1 MSGGDLDPFKKAKK
15 VASPFLLTLC
25 CLVSNQLSAEEAIT
39 NQSFKAGPITFV
51 DNGNSVLHL
60 VGSDMYSNA
69 IHLPFNGTIRSGS
82 GTTNTL
88 SGPILGSGTLI
99 FGGADKSSFLT
110 ITNDAGTHFKGGVQI
125 DSGVLNVS
133 GRQPLGTGQI
143 TIFGGVLSFPANSTT
158 HLSNGIDLLGVAAGQ
173 EPIVIPSGATT
184 RLTGQL
190 KASAPFSFSGPGSLI
205 LDSSDGNFF
214 AGGFYLQDGG
224 MIQTSGQNPLGDSSN
239 QFYYEGGEI
248 SFTGAGNYPN
258 GFTFN
263 NGATIQMTN
272 QSVNTITGSINGNS
286 PITLEGA
293 GSILNLLGQ
302 NSSYTGEW
310 NLVSGTLAT
319 DQIDGLGRAG
329 TVNFHGGA
337 LALLASLPFATPI
350 KLVVNEA
357 GGTVILEAGTS
368 SRFSANGPSSIS
380 GNGFLAI
387 TGRQNEGDI
396 GTVDL
401 TYVDTSTFTGTFGIQ
416 TGANLKLSSPNQLNG
431 RDILFNGGLL
441 TLNSTSATY
450 SNPMRLDGH
459 GGTIVQTGALNTLS
473 SNITGSG
480 HLTYNGKGTLNLTDS
495 NLHTGG
501 TTVTGGIII
510 QTTGTNPLGAGP
522 VNFNGGHITLTGPS
536 AFSGPLAFNKA
547 AHLLLNNTAVF
558 SGPLSGSGGFM
569 LDGGGTLT
577 VFSTNNTHFT
587 GPTTLTSGTLVT
599 AGNAPLGKGVII
611 LKSNGHLVLTG
622 NTNLPN
628 TLLLAENGTIHTEAG
643 TTTLNGNAAGI
654 GHVGL
659 TKTGLGTLVF
669 NGISGYSGP
678 TNISSGAFVLNG
690 SLMSHVFVHAGTTLH
705 GTGTMTNTL
714 NVSGTVSPGNGV
726 GTLTAGNVIFHPN
739 STLQV
744 LADRTNRSNLLS
756 VGDVTIDPTARLVA
770 TIDPTFAGQYVVVQ
784 SLEGSVTGQFAPLF
798 YQTPRLTIS
807 TLYLPQAVLLDVSF
821 VPYAKL
827 LRSGNLQNIAACFD
841 QAALNQ
847 TPDMISVLDTLNSLT
862 VGQLPAAFSQLD
874 PSVYNVL
881 SFAEESVSEKVR
893 NTYTQHIYERV
904 YDPEFL
910 NDMFVTFFGEKVH
923 QDSFDPIPSRSGY
936 DDVFSGF
943 LLGFDRFL
951 DPDLIASAGFSYARS
966 RVNWSHAPT
975 KSTIDSYT
983 GYIGASW
990 LTTNLIVDA
999 YGSYTLHAAKGSR
1012 SIFIEP
1018 NLPTAGSPFPAAST
1032 TPIDRKLTFKGDGE
1046 CYTAHLG
1053 GISKQFVNHTP
1064 FYLLAYLDIDY
1075 LWIKQQEFTE
1085 QNGGVLSLQVQ
1096 EKTAD
1101 LLRPESGIGC
1111 GYAGSILSGEK
1122 AFIEVDVA
1130 YVGMFRF
1137 QGQKTKASFVD
1148 NDCIFHVKGI
1158 QPHHTLVRPTVRFGI
1173 SSSLGFDVA
1182 FNYSGSFGNRYS
1194 ENEGKIEL
1202 TYLF

>member
-1 MSGGDLDPFKKAKK
+1 MGGGDLDPLFKKAKK

-39 NQSFKAGPITFV
+39 NQSFKAGPITFA
-51 DNGNSVLHL
+51 DNVLHL

-69 IHLPFNGTIRSGS
+69 IHLPSNGTIRSDS

-88 SGPILGSGTLI
+88 FGPLAGSGTLI
-99 FGGADKSSFLT
+99 FDGVDNTSFFT
-110 ITNDAGTHFKGGVQI
+110 ITSDAGKHFKGGVQI
-125 DSGVLNVS
+125 DGGVLNVS
-133 GRQPLGTGQI
+133 GQQPLGTGQI
-143 TIFGGVLSFPANSTT
+143 TIFGGVLSFPTNSTT
-158 HLSNGIDLLGVAAGQ
+158 HLANAIDLVSAGQ

-190 KASAPFSFSGPGSLI
+190 KASAPFAFSGPGSLI
-205 LDSSDGNFF
+205 LDSSTGNSF
-214 AGGFYLQDGG
+214 ANGFYLQGG
-224 MIQTSGQNPLGDSSN
+224 GTIQTLGQNPLGDSSN
-239 QFYYEGGEI
+239 QFHYQGGDI
-248 SFTGAGNYPN
+248 AFTGTGNYPN
-258 GFTFN
+258 GFTFEN
-263 NGATIQMTN
+263 SATIQMAN
-272 QSVNTITGSINGNS
+272 QSVSTITGNIGGNG
-286 PITLEGA
+286 PITLEGT
-293 GSILNLLGQ
+293 GSILNLLGD

-310 NLVSGTLAT
+310 NLVTATLAT
-319 DQIDGLGRAG
+319 DQVKGFGRDGKI
-329 TVNFHGGA
+329 NFHGGA
-337 LALLASLPFATPI
+337 VQFLTTLPFTAPI
-350 KLVVNEA
+350 NFVVHKA
-357 GGTVILEAGTS
+357 GGTVILDPNTIAS
-368 SRFSANGPSSIS
+368 FSAIGPNSIT
-380 GNGFLAI
+380 GNGCLTL
-387 TGRQNEGDI
+387 TGRQREGDI
-396 GTVDL
+396 GTIDL
-401 TYVDTSTFTGTFGIQ
+401 THVDTSTFTGTFGIQ
-416 TGANLKLSSPNQLNG
+416 TGASLKVSRANQLNG
-431 RDILFNGGLL
+431 RDLLFNGGLL
-441 TLNSTSATY
+441 TLNSVSETY
-450 SNPMRLDGH
+450 SNPMKLDGH
-459 GGTIVQTGALNTLS
+459 GGTIVQTGSSNTLS
-473 SNITGSG
+473 SSITGQG
-480 HLTYNGKGTLNLTDS
+480 NLTYSGKGTLYLTNA

-501 TTVTGGIII
+501 TTVTDGMTI

-522 VNFNGGHITLTGPS
+522 VHFNGGHITLTGPS
-536 AFSGPLAFNKA
+536 AFSGPLVFNKA
-547 AHLLLNNTAVF
+547 VLLKLNQAATF

-569 LDGGGTLT
+569 LNDGGTLT
-577 VFSTNNTHFT
+577 VSSTNNTHFT
-587 GPTTLTSGTLVT
+587 GPVTLTSGTLVT
-599 AGNAPLGKGVII
+599 SGNAPLGTGVII
-611 LKSNGHLVLTG
+611 LKSDGRLMLTG
-622 NTNLPN
+622 DTHLPN
-628 TLLLAENGTIHTEAG
+628 TLLLAENGIIHTEAG

-654 GHVGL
+654 GRVGL

-669 NGISGYSGP
+669 NRISGYSGP

-690 SLMSHVFVHAGTTLH
+690 SLMSPVNVHAGTTLH

-744 LADRTNRSNLLS
+744 LADRTNRSNLVS
-756 VGDVTIDPTARLVA
+756 VGDVTIDPTARLIA
-770 TIDPTFAGQYVVVQ
+770 TVDPTFAGQYVVVQ

-862 VGQLPAAFSQLD
+862 VGQLPAAFSQFD

-1018 NLPTAGSPFPAAST
+1018 NLPTAGSPIPAAGIA
-1032 TPIDRKLTFKGDGE
+1032 PIDRKLTFKGDGE

-1075 LWIKQQEFTE
+1075 LWIKQQEFRE
-1085 QNGGVLSLQVQ
+1085 QDGGVLSLQVQ
-1096 EKTAD
+1096 AKTAD

-1137 QGQKTKASFVD
+1137 QGQQTKASFVD

-1158 QPHHTLVRPTVRFGI
+1158 QPNHTLVRPTVRFGI